1 MSAAPQLDP
10 LEPSPLASARLHRK
24 LTVDEAARRSGI
36 SPEQIR
42 WLEEGR
48 VYRFPV
54 ADDAL
59 IAVVLYATALGI
71 EQDEARA
78 LARLPVEPKPPRVSR
93 ARVGAVAA
101 AIVLLAGLGVA
112 LLGGFG
118 ESSRGLG
125 LGGSNARNQA
135 SQPLPPTW
143 KLSVDVLNGGGDIYY
158 TRALASKIGGLGY
171 KIRRVRKANR
181 FDYPATA
188 VYFEPGGDAYGARLA
203 TQLGVEA
210 KPLPGGSNPRRLV
223 VIVGPPRVD

>member
-10 LEPSPLASARLHRK
+10 LEPSPLASARLQRK
-24 LTVDEAARRSGI
+24 LTVDEAARRAGI

-78 LARLPVEPKPPRVSR
+78 LARLPVEPKPPRFSR
-93 ARVGAVAA
+93 TRIVTVAA
-101 AIVLLAGLGVA
+101 AVVLLAALGVA

-118 ESSRGLG
+118 GSSPSFGR
-125 LGGSNARNQA
+125 SNARNRPT
-135 SQPLPPTW
+135 QPLPPAW
-143 KLSVDVLNGGGDIYY
+143 RFSVDVLNGGGDIYY

-171 KIRRVRKANR
+171 KIRRVTKANR
-181 FDYPATA
+181 FDYPVTA

-203 TQLGVEA
+203 HQLGVDA

-223 VIVGPPRVD
+223 VIAGPPRID

>member
-10 LEPSPLASARLHRK
+10 LEPSPLASARLQRK
-24 LTVDEAARRSGI
+24 LTVEEAARRAGI

-78 LARLPVEPKPPRVSR
+78 LARLPVQPRPERYPRTRIIS
-93 ARVGAVAA
+93 VAA
-101 AIVLLAGLGVA
+101 GVVLLAALAVT

-118 ESSRGLG
+118 
-125 LGGSNARNQA
+125 
-135 SQPLPPTW
+135 
-143 KLSVDVLNGGGDIYY
+143 
-158 TRALASKIGGLGY
+158 
-171 KIRRVRKANR
+171 
-181 FDYPATA
+181 
-188 VYFEPGGDAYGARLA
+188 GDA
-203 TQLGVEA
+203 
-210 KPLPGGSNPRRLV
+210 KKSN
-223 VIVGPPRVD
+223 

>member
-10 LEPSPLASARLHRK
+10 LEPSPLASARLQRK
-24 LTVDEAARRSGI
+24 LTIDEAARRAGI

-78 LARLPVEPKPPRVSR
+78 LARLPVEAKPQRFSPTRIV
-93 ARVGAVAA
+93 AVAA
-101 AIVLLAGLGVA
+101 AIALLAALGVA
-112 LLGGFG
+112 LLVGFG
-118 ESSRGLG
+118 ENRRV
-125 LGGSNARNQA
+125 LGGSSARNHPT
-135 SQPLPPTW
+135 QPLPPTW

-171 KIRRVRKANR
+171 KVRRVTKANR

-203 TQLGVEA
+203 RQLSVEA
-210 KPLPGGSNPRRLV
+210 KPLPGGNNASRLV
-223 VIVGPPRVD
+223 VIVGPPRVG

>member
-10 LEPSPLASARLHRK
+10 LEPSPLASARLQRK
-24 LTVDEAARRSGI
+24 LTVEEAARRAGN

-78 LARLPVEPKPPRVSR
+78 LARLPVEPKPPRFSR
-93 ARVGAVAA
+93 ARIVTVAA
-101 AIVLLAGLGVA
+101 AIVLLAALGVA

-118 ESSRGLG
+118 GSSRV
-125 LGGSNARNQA
+125 LGGNTARNHA
-135 SQPLPPTW
+135 TQPLPPAW
-143 KLSVDVLNGGGDIYY
+143 RLSVDVLNGGGDIYY

-171 KIRRVRKANR
+171 KIRRVTKANR

-203 TQLGVEA
+203 GQLGVEA
-210 KPLPGGSNPRRLV
+210 RPLPGGSNPRRLV
-223 VIVGPPRVD
+223 VIAGPPRVN